1 MPNDIDARDEYDQLQ
16 AFYDDAEAVL
26 NAPDDVLFGVRPDA
40 SGWSPA
46 QHLHHI
52 WVANGKSLAAA
63 LYIAYGRGDTDGAP
77 NEIGRAVLE
86 AASIPRR
93 AMTAPD
99 TVRPPDDLDRAG
111 LQEALTRS
119 RSKLDAVGEHL
130 APLGAAEGR
139 IEHPRMGMLDG
150 PQWLRFVRIHS
161 QHHLAIVRDILS
173 SDPASSR

>member
-1 MPNDIDARDEYDQLQ
+1 MPNDIDVRDECDQLQ

-26 NAPDDVLFGVRPDA
+26 DAPDAVLFGVQPDA

-46 QHLHHI
+46 QHLYHI

-63 LYIAYGRGDTDGAP
+63 LYIAYGRGDADGGP

-93 AMTAPD
+93 AMQAPGYV
-99 TVRPPDDLDRAG
+99 TPPDDLDRDA
-111 LQEALTRS
+111 LQDALTRS

-130 APLGAAEGR
+130 DTLGAAEGR

-161 QHHLAIVRDILS
+161 QHHLTIVRDILS
-173 SDPASSR
+173 SDPASYR